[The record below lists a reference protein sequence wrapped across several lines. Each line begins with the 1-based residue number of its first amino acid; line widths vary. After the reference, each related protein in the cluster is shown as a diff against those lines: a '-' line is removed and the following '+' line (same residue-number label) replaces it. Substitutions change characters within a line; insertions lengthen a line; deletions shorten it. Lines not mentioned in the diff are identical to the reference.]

1 MGLVS
6 SDILL
11 IERGGT
17 VYRETF
23 GNRANIED
31 SDILLVEA
39 ASTDNSRTNGKVY
52 RCTYGDWKQDISGG
66 GGGGGGGGA
75 THGWGSSNT
84 SISGAIDNLTSQY
97 NQSDST
103 LPYKIFSQ
111 SMSVTGG
118 TSVTGRLYI
127 GMRMRGTT
135 TYYHDWSLAIV
146 QILQSNGTSFR
157 TDSTYSNGY
166 DWNARDSLTSQYA
179 TSGFYNWSTS
189 TGFTHSYSVD
199 PSTHSYVSIGS
210 ATNARWSRGLS
221 TGSTYTGAA
230 DGIYSPSGY
239 SGGGGSILPA
249 SGTVSQTSSTPFL
262 FTETSGSGYLID
274 VTTIWLRSPE
284 ITVHNGDILR
294 MAYLGVGGSSSTNGV
309 GRYDNDTIYF
319 RFK

>member
-1 MGLVS
+1 MGLQS
-6 SDILL
+6 SDLL
-11 IERGGT
+11 LVERSG
-17 VYRETF
+17 VCYKETF
-23 GNRANIED
+23 GNRANIESTD
-31 SDILLVEA
+31 LLLVER
-39 ASTDNSRTNGKVY
+39 SNTKY
-52 RCTYGDWKQDISGG
+52 KCTYADWNGSSG

-75 THGWGSSNT
+75 THGWGSANT
-84 SISGAIDNLTSQY
+84 SISGAIDNSWTLTS
-97 NQSDST
+97 SDST
-103 LPYKIFSQ
+103 AAYNIFSQ

-135 TYYHDWSLAIV
+135 TYHHDWSLAIV

-189 TGFTHSYSVD
+189 TGFTHSYSAD
-199 PSTHSYVSIGS
+199 PSAHTYVGIGS

-230 DGIYSPSGY
+230 DGVWSASGY

-249 SGTVSQTSSTPFL
+249 SGTVSQTSGTPFL

-294 MAYLGVGGSSSTNGV
+294 MAYLGVGGSSSTSGV